1 MLRPTFIAAA
11 SIHRAAA
18 NFYPPLPGALLL
30 AMMAC
35 DSSTEKNPVADQ
47 ATARPVLIAPLQL
60 IFINAECPRGTHAY
74 RLSLVNPECSL
85 RLTGAIDQRRW
96 TNLNAKNHVA

>member
-18 NFYPPLPGALLL
+18 NFYPPLPGALVL
-30 AMMAC
+30 AC

-85 RLTGAIDQRRW
+85 RLTGAIDQRRL